1 MPVASI
7 IILLGYLLEE
17 FCLDKDQCLIF
28 HLSVISKS
36 NRELKHRCS
45 SDMEIK
51 LKETF
56 FLLVLANRWEV
67 CVTSQKKVLIGGCP
81 FVGLLL
87 FTLASVSIAC
97 TADGLQSICSE
108 GYCLQ

>member
-1 MPVASI
+1 MPVASL
-7 IILLGYLLEE
+7 IILLGYLVEE
-17 FCLDKDQCLIF
+17 FCLGKDQCLIF

-45 SDMEIK
+45 SDTESN

-56 FLLVLANRWEV
+56 FWLVLGNSWEE

-87 FTLASVSIAC
+87 FTLASVSVTC
-97 TADGLQSICSE
+97 H
-108 GYCLQ
+108 